1 MISGGPEEAAQFCD
15 FRTWQAEELELSC
28 QQELDRSDRAPGEVA
43 DEYGWVKKPMAPW
56 EGVGHGSYLSHTN
69 LKN

>member
-28 QQELDRSDRAPGEVA
+28 QQELDRSDRAPGEIA
-43 DEYGWVKKPMAPW
+43 DEYG
-56 EGVGHGSYLSHTN
+56 
-69 LKN
+69 